1 MNLRFYPDH
10 KILECS
16 LSNVIKDIPADCVV
30 RNELNGRRPNP
41 EKIPS
46 EEVVYAIT
54 ADRYHKYPVMPRTFP
69 RGVWS
74 VFKPLPRPDDEYLS
88 PFFIPTE
95 AEQYL
100 NVWALDEE
108 GGYDHETDQRVLD
121 LGYGIHFSTSRT
133 TVGCIRIY
141 SEEDLLWLVSNYFRE
156 TQAGHAVQ
164 LAA

>member
-1 MNLRFYPDH
+1 MNIRFYPDH

-30 RNELNGRRPNP
+30 RNELNGRRPLHDP
-41 EKIPS
+41 TQII
-46 EEVVYAIT
+46 YAIT
-54 ADRYHKYPVMPRTFP
+54 HDPKHKYPVMPRTFP
-69 RGVWS
+69 RGTWG

-100 NVWALDEE
+100 NVWELDEE
-108 GGYDHETDQRVLD
+108 GGYDHVTDERVLD
-121 LGYGIHFSTSRT
+121 LGYGVHFSTSRT

-141 SEEDLLWLVSNYFRE
+141 SEEDLLWLVSAYYRE
-156 TQAGHAVQ
+156 TQSGHVVQ